1 MSIFTRSPLRALAR
15 TSQALPRQ
23 VIPHH
28 NPGHLRIGAF
38 LLSSTRPGKPLS
50 TLLRPNTE
58 VQDQRDRFLTEN
70 VLDTFSLKDRVIAVT
85 GGAQG
90 IGLALAVAATQAG
103 AKVAILDAA
112 ERPHD
117 DYQRLKEISPE
128 LRYYQ

>member
-1 MSIFTRSPLRALAR
+1 MAIFTRRPLRALAKA
-15 TSQALPRQ
+15 SQALPRQ
-23 VIPHH
+23 LMPHH
-28 NPGHLRIGAF
+28 NPGNLRIRAF
-38 LLSSTRPGKPLS
+38 RLSSTWSSKPES
-50 TLLRPNTE
+50 TLLSPETE

-117 DYQRLKEISPE
+117 DYQKLKEISSE